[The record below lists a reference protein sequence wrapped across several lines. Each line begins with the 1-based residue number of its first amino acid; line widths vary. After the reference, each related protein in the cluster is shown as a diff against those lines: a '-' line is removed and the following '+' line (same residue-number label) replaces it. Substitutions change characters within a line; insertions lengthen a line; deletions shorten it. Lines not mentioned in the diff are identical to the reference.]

1 MAERHDDI
9 CDVPGILVGHDTNL
23 EAATGCTVVV
33 CETPTRGGVDVRG
46 GAPGTRETDLLDPH
60 CMVEVVN
67 AVLLTGGSAFGLN
80 AATGVVRVLEERG
93 VGFDVGVARVPIVP
107 AAVLFDLGLGR
118 ADIRPDAESGA
129 RATLAAARGPLAQ
142 GTVGAGTGATLG
154 KMGGPALA
162 MKGGIGSA
170 SAILPDGHVVGAL
183 VAVNASGDIYDPESG
198 ALVAGAR
205 HPNGGW
211 LSQGGNQGGIAA
223 RREAPF
229 PGANTTIAVVATDM
243 PLTKTE
249 VSKVAQMA
257 HDGLALAIR
266 PAHTPFDG
274 DAVFALSTGHGDAPT
289 TPAGAIMVSIVGAL
303 AAQTLARAVVKA
315 ARAATSLHGIPSL
328 RDLDA

>member
-1 MAERHDDI
+1 
-9 CDVPGILVGHDTNL
+9 VPGILVGHDTNL

-60 CMVEVVN
+60 CMVEVVH
-67 AVLLTGGSAFGLN
+67 AMLLTGGSAFGLN
-80 AATGVVRVLEERG
+80 AAVGVVRVLEERG
-93 VGFDVGVARVPIVP
+93 VGFDVGLARVPIVP

-118 ADIRPDAESGA
+118 ADVRPDAEAGA
-129 RATLAAARGPLAQ
+129 RATLAAARGPLSQ

-170 SAILPDGHVVGAL
+170 SATLLDGHVVGAL

-205 HPNGGW
+205 HPDGGW
-211 LSQGGNQGGIAA
+211 LAQGGNVE
-223 RREAPF
+223 RRETPF
-229 PGANTTIAVVATDM
+229 PGANTTIAVVATDA
-243 PLTKTE
+243 PLTKAE

-274 DAVFALSTGHGDAPT
+274 DVVFALSTGHGDGPT
-289 TPAGAIMVSIVGAL
+289 PPAGAIMVSMVGAL

-315 ARAATSLHGIPSL
+315 ARAATGLHGIPGL